1 MSKYVEILNFIF
13 FLIYF
18 VLVYYR
24 EVKRN
29 SLENDVYSPFH
40 LVRIDSL
47 FFLIVYASYVMIL
60 RKEVLLYPY
69 LVIMITNIVY
79 IAYDLGDNY
88 KLERLSKKEIATL
101 VACLLVL
108 IVLFIISF
116 KLNKMIAFN
125 IFSFVIILI
134 IPIVM
139 SGFKFWKKNWFLTHL
154 MIFLKRE

>member
-1 MSKYVEILNFIF
+1 
-13 FLIYF
+13 
-18 VLVYYR
+18 
-24 EVKRN
+24 
-29 SLENDVYSPFH
+29 
-40 LVRIDSL
+40 
-47 FFLIVYASYVMIL
+47 
-60 RKEVLLYPY
+60 
-69 LVIMITNIVY
+69 MITNIVY

-134 IPIVM
+134 MPIVM
-139 SGFKFWKKNWFLTHL
+139 SGFKFWKKN
-154 MIFLKRE
+154 

>member
-1 MSKYVEILNFIF
+1 MNKYVEILNFIF

-29 SLENDVYSPFH
+29 SLENDVYSPFR

-88 KLERLSKKEIATL
+88 KLERLSKKEIAIL

-108 IVLFIISF
+108 IALFIISF

-134 IPIVM
+134 MPIVM

-154 MIFLKRE
+154 MIFLRRE